1 MRNGSRVR
9 ARDEGGAVAV
19 LLALVTCLVFV
30 PLAAL
35 VVDIGLQRVVVRDLQ
50 SLADVVALDLARKL
64 DTSTTVAQW
73 ASRSPS
79 LQEHADDTVERN
91 QTLAGSSARAVPV
104 LGKLDAA
111 GEFVEL
117 PAGSTEVPA
126 AIKVTTTG
134 TVDFTFNDGSGGG
147 QRTAI
152 AMAETAACF
161 QLGSWAASLDPSAS
175 PLLRDLLTP
184 LIGSSTLQAAGYQG
198 LATARISLLELV
210 RTPYIGVGTVD
221 QLLALDDL
229 TVADLYRASAQVLR
243 ANGKAAEANVFDVAA
258 TSVVAAF
265 TIKAGDLIGLGTAP
279 DSVLAAQVNALDL
292 LLGTAFLANGENL
305 LNVDNLQTS
314 LSSVGVTATQ
324 LRIIERAQRACN
336 DDVAETAQVRFSSV
350 AKLTIAS
357 SPLYNQSGS
366 IIRLIDNKIMLNLD
380 AQLAGATGRLLGATC
395 QPDTFDVEVTT
406 EMIRLNLEGRAYLEG
421 TVRVQLS
428 LLSVVDIPV
437 RFEVVARSAASRPAG
452 SPTTAHLAL
461 PPMTYDQHVEV
472 GSGPYALPN
481 LTFALDPA
489 SVQVDASVLGLL
501 NLSLSSATTLVTP
514 TLQQVAVTLGNR
526 AAVDGNALV
535 TKVNTILSQL
545 STALGLNVAG
555 ADVYALPY
563 PNCQTPVLRG

>member
-1 MRNGSRVR
+1 M
-9 ARDEGGAVAV
+9 AV
-19 LLALVTCLVFV
+19 LLALATCLVFV

-79 LQEHADDTVERN
+79 LQDHADDTVERN
-91 QTLAGSSARAVPV
+91 HTIAGSTARAVPT

-117 PAGSTEVPA
+117 PTGSTEVPS
-126 AIKVTTTG
+126 AIRVTTTG
-134 TVDFTFNDGSGGG
+134 SVDFTINDGSGSG

-198 LATARISLLELV
+198 LATARLSLLDLV
-210 RTPYIGVGTVD
+210 RTPYLGVGTVD

-243 ANGKAAEANVFDVAA
+243 ANGKVAEANVFDIAA
-258 TSVVAAF
+258 ASVVAPF
-265 TIKAGDLIGLGTAP
+265 TIKMADLFGLGTAP

-305 LNVDNLQTS
+305 LNVDNLQAG

-336 DDVAETAQVRFSSV
+336 DDIAQTAQVRFSSV
-350 AKLTIAS
+350 AKLSIAS

-380 AQLAGATGRLLGATC
+380 AQLAGATGRLVGATC
-395 QPDTFDVEVTT
+395 QPDTFAVEVTS
-406 EMIRLNLEGRAYLEG
+406 ELIRLNLEGRAYLEG
-421 TVRVQLS
+421 SVRVQLS
-428 LLSVVDIPV
+428 LLTVVDIPV
-437 RFEVVARSAASRPAG
+437 RFQVVARSTASRPAG
-452 SPTTAHLAL
+452 SPTIAHLAL

-472 GSGPYALPN
+472 GSGPYALPTM
-481 LTFALDPA
+481 TFAVDPA
-489 SVQVDASVLGLL
+489 SVQIEASALGLL
-501 NLSLSSATTLVTP
+501 GLSLSAATTLVMP
-514 TLQQVAVTLGNR
+514 TLDQVAVVLGDR
-526 AAVDGNALV
+526 AGPLANELV
-535 TKVNTILSQL
+535 AKVNTVLHQL

-563 PNCQTPVLRG
+563 PNCRTPVLRG

>member
-1 MRNGSRVR
+1 M
-9 ARDEGGAVAV
+9 AI
-19 LLALVTCLVFV
+19 LLALATCLVFV

-73 ASRSPS
+73 SNRSPS

-91 QTLAGSSARAVPV
+91 HTIAGSSARAVLA
-104 LGKLDAA
+104 LGQLDAA

-117 PAGSTEVPA
+117 PAGSTEVPT

-134 TVDFTFNDGSGGG
+134 SVDFTINDGSGGG

-161 QLGSWAASLDPSAS
+161 QLGSWAASVDPSAS
-175 PLLRDLLTP
+175 SLLRDLLTP
-184 LIGSSTLQAAGYQG
+184 LIGSSTLQAAGYRG
-198 LATARISLLELV
+198 LATARLSLLDLV

-243 ANGKAAEANVFDVAA
+243 SNGRVAEANVFDIAA
-258 TSVVAAF
+258 TSVVAPF
-265 TIKAGDLIGLGTAP
+265 TIKMGDLFRLATAP

-292 LLGTAFLANGENL
+292 LLGSAFLANGENL

-314 LSSVGVTATQ
+314 LSSVGVTNTQ

-336 DDVAETAQVRFSSV
+336 DDIAQTAQVKFSSL
-350 AKLTIAS
+350 AKLSIAS
-357 SPLYNQSGS
+357 SPLYSQSGS
-366 IIRLIDNKIMLNLD
+366 IIRLTDNKIMLNLD
-380 AQLAGATGRLLGATC
+380 AQLAGATGRLVGATC
-395 QPDTFDVEVTT
+395 QPDTFDVEVTS
-406 EMIRLNLEGRAYLEG
+406 ELSRMDLEGRAYLEG
-421 TVRVQLS
+421 SVRVQLD
-428 LLSVVDIPV
+428 LLTVVDIPV
-437 RFEVVARSAASRPAG
+437 RFQVVARSAASHAAG
-452 SPTTAHLAL
+452 SPTIAHLAL

-472 GSGPYALPN
+472 GSGPYALPTM
-481 LTFALDPA
+481 TFAVDPA
-489 SVQVDASVLGLL
+489 SVQIEASVLGLL
-501 NLSLSSATTLVTP
+501 GLSLSTATTLVMP
-514 TLQQVAVTLGNR
+514 TLDQVAVVLGDR
-526 AAVDGNALV
+526 AGPPANDLIA
-535 TKVNTILSQL
+535 KVNTIVHQL